1 MKKNDS
7 LVLEITDLTAEG
19 SGVGRA
25 EDSMTV
31 FVPRT
36 AVGDRVRVHIIKV
49 KKNYAVGKVEA
60 VERASEH
67 RVQVDCPQFRS
78 CGGCL
83 YRHLNYAEECR
94 LKQKQVENAIRR
106 IGGVDLAA
114 QPIVAAHTERYR
126 NKAQFPIS
134 KGGKSGFFAAHSHRI
149 IPCED
154 CLLQP
159 EAFARAAKAVEEWV
173 VAEQVSVYE
182 EETGKGLVRHLYLR
196 AAKATGEWMVVLV
209 LNGKTAPNEAGL
221 VERLRAALGEGLKS
235 VQINVNQK
243 DTNVVLGEEN
253 RVLYGQAYITDILCG
268 VRLRISPLSFYQVNR
283 DMAERLYEKAAE
295 YARPEGKEVLDL
307 YCGIGSIGLSM
318 AKKAK
323 QIIGVEIVEAAVRD
337 ARANA
342 VLNGFENTRFLCATA
357 TRAAEQLAREG
368 IRPEVVIVDPPR
380 KGCDEALL
388 KTVAQ
393 DFCPERLVYVS
404 CDPATLARDVAVL
417 SRLGYELKEYTPFD
431 LFPRTGHVETVALL
445 SREKADD
452 YIRISARTK
461 DLKAKTN

>member
-7 LVLEITDLTAEG
+7 LTLEIVDLTAEG

-49 KKNYAVGKVEA
+49 KKNYAVGKVES
-60 VERASEH
+60 VERPSEH
-67 RVQVDCPQFRS
+67 RVQVDCAQFHS

-83 YRHLNYAEECR
+83 YRHLDYAEECR
-94 LKQKQVENAIRR
+94 LKQQQVENAIRR

-114 QPIVAAHTERYR
+114 NPIVAANTERYR

-134 KGGKSGFFAAHSHRI
+134 SNGKSGFFAAHSHRI

-159 EAFARAAKAVEEWV
+159 EAFSRAAKAVEDWIVQEGI
-173 VAEQVSVYE
+173 SVYDE
-182 EETGKGLVRHLYLR
+182 GTHKGLVRHLYLR

-209 LNGKTAPNEAGL
+209 LNGKTAPKEQDL
-221 VERLRAALGEGLKS
+221 VARLRAALGEGLKS
-235 VQINVNQK
+235 VQVNVNTK
-243 DTNVVLGEEN
+243 KTNVVLGKEN
-253 RVLYGQAYITDILCG
+253 RVLYGQSSITDVLCG
-268 VRLRISPLSFYQVNR
+268 VQLRISPLSFYQVNR

-295 YARPEGKEVLDL
+295 YACPDGKEVLDL

-323 QIIGVEIVEAAVRD
+323 QVIGVEIVEAAVRD
-337 ARANA
+337 ARENA
-342 VLNGFENTRFLCATA
+342 ALNGFENTRFLCATA
-357 TRAAEQLAREG
+357 TEAAVQLAREG
-368 IRPEVVIVDPPR
+368 IRPEVVVVDPPR
-380 KGCDEALL
+380 KGCDAELL
-388 KTVAQ
+388 KTVAEE
-393 DFCPERLVYVS
+393 FCPERLVYVS

-417 SRLGYELKEYTPFD
+417 STLGYELKEYTPFD

-445 SREKADD
+445 KRFGTE
-452 YIRISARTK
+452 
-461 DLKAKTN
+461 